1 MQGYPRSTGNTSGKI
16 ITNAITYSHDNT
28 AVEIT
33 SVINQRDRSASI
45 TITDHGIGIENKD
58 LPNIFNE
65 YFYSPRAA
73 LHNKA
78 TSGIGL
84 SIVRIAAENNKLK
97 IKVTSEPGAGT
108 SFTVVFND
116 IELPDDDDH

>member
-1 MQGYPRSTGNTSGKI
+1 MGILLENI
-16 ITNAITYSHDNT
+16 ISNAITYSHGSGS
-28 AVEIT
+28 VEIT
-33 SVINQRDRSASI
+33 STINRLNQSAEI
-45 TITDHGIGIENKD
+45 TVTDHGIGIDNKD

-97 IKVTSEPGAGT
+97 IKVASEPGMGT
-108 SFTVVFND
+108 SFSVVFDN
-116 IELPDDDDH
+116 IELPDEF